1 LDISAT
7 LAEIRSLSIDD
18 RIRLVQA
25 IWDTIAAD
33 QALLDLT
40 DDLKQ
45 ELDRRIADLEANPEN
60 VLTWEEI
67 KVERVERANQQ

>member
-1 LDISAT
+1 MDFATTLTQIS
-7 LAEIRSLSIDD
+7 SMNVDD

-25 IWDTIAAD
+25 IWDGIEAEHA
-33 QALLDLT
+33 QPDLT

-45 ELDRRIADLEANPEN
+45 ELDRRIAAHDANPQD

-67 KVERVERANQQ
+67 KAHVKRPR